1 MASIKPLGDHILVER
16 SKAEEVTAG
25 GIVLPDTAKEKPA
38 EGTVVAVGTGRLL
51 ENGNTAPFSVK
62 TKDRILFTSYSG
74 STVKYHGKEYLIM
87 REEDVLAV
95 IA

>member
-16 SKAEEVTAG
+16 LKAEDVTVG

-38 EGTVVAVGTGRLL
+38 EGTVVALGDGRLL
-51 ENGNTAPFSVK
+51 DNGTRVPFQVK
-62 TKDRILFTSYSG
+62 AKDRILFTSYSG
-74 STVKYHGKEYLIM
+74 STVKFGGKEYLIM

-95 IA
+95 LA